1 MGAREKYQSL
11 IDMAHDSGASEVE
24 AQEENGVLN
33 LRAVVPTNEAKDRLW
48 AEYERLDPGRQSG
61 DLRLKVEVT
70 GTGVAAAAAG
80 GGGGGESYTVQRG
93 DTLSEIGQRLGVAW
107 RDIFEANRDQ
117 LSDPDKIQPGQ
128 NLRIPRK

>member
-24 AQEENGVLN
+24 ATEEGGVLH
-33 LRAVVPTNEAKDRLW
+33 LRAVVSDAGARQKLYD
-48 AEYERLDPGRQSG
+48 EYERLDPGRRSG
-61 DLRLKVEVT
+61 DLALKVEVT
-70 GTGVAAAAAG
+70 GRGAD
-80 GGGGGESYTVQRG
+80 GGGGGETYTVQSG
-93 DTLSEIGQRLGVAW
+93 DTLSAIGQRLGVAW

-117 LSDPDKIQPGQ
+117 LNDPDKIQPGQ

>member
-24 AQEENGVLN
+24 AHDEGGVLH
-33 LRAVVPTNEAKDRLW
+33 LRAVVPSGEAKQKLW
-48 AEYERLDPGRQSG
+48 AEYERLDPGRRSG
-61 DLRLKVEVT
+61 DLALKVEVT
-70 GTGVAAAAAG
+70 GG
-80 GGGGGESYTVQRG
+80 GDGGGESYTVQRG

-117 LSDPDKIQPGQ
+117 LNDPDRIQPGQ
-128 NLRIPRK
+128 TLRIPR

>member
-24 AQEENGVLN
+24 AHEEGNVLHV
-33 LRAVVPTNEAKDRLW
+33 RAVVPNQEAKQKLW
-48 AEYERLDPGRQSG
+48 SEYERLDPGRQAG
-61 DLRLKVEVT
+61 DLALKVEVT
-70 GTGVAAAAAG
+70 GGEGGG

-107 RDIFEANRDQ
+107 REIFEANRDQ
-117 LSDPDKIQPGQ
+117 LNDPDKIQPGQ
-128 NLRIPRK
+128 TLRIPRK

>member
-24 AQEENGVLN
+24 AHEEGGVLK
-33 LRAVVPTNEAKDRLW
+33 LHAVVPTSEAKQKMM

-61 DLRLKVEVT
+61 DIALKVEV
-70 GTGVAAAAAG
+70 AG
-80 GGGGGESYTVQRG
+80 GEGGGGGETYTVKSG
-93 DTLSEIGQRLGVAW
+93 DTLSAIGQRLGVAW

-117 LSDPDKIQPGQ
+117 LNDPDKIQPGQ

>member
-24 AQEENGVLN
+24 ATEEGGVLHV
-33 LRAVVPTNEAKDRLW
+33 RAVVPTSEAKQKLW
-48 AEYERLDPGRQSG
+48 AEYERLDPGRRSG
-61 DLRLKVEVT
+61 DLALKVEVT
-70 GTGVAAAAAG
+70 GGE
-80 GGGGGESYTVQRG
+80 GGGETYTVQPG

-117 LSDPDKIQPGQ
+117 LNDPDKIQPGQ
-128 NLRIPRK
+128 TLRIPRG

>member
-24 AQEENGVLN
+24 AHEEAGVLH
-33 LRAVVPTNEAKDRLW
+33 LRAVVPTSEAKQKLW
-48 AEYERLDPGRQSG
+48 AEYERLDPGRRSG
-61 DLRLKVEVT
+61 DLALKVEVT
-70 GTGVAAAAAG
+70 GGE
-80 GGGGGESYTVQRG
+80 GGGETYTVQGG

-128 NLRIPRK
+128 TLRIPRG